1 MSVRSV
7 AVRRRF
13 LTPWMAVALAAY
25 LLVALTYVQ
34 VHIKADGLTY
44 YRFLRRML
52 GDDEPGAYAYQDG
65 VALWNAPFYVA
76 GRALAVVT
84 GPNIGHHTIGELSI
98 VVAANAAVVG
108 VFYVLWRLLSELD
121 LGGAPGAILLTVF
134 GTPLFYYA
142 IYQPSYS
149 HAADALFTSLLTL
162 LLLKASIRE
171 NDRLALAVGATLAF
185 LIDVRYAN
193 VALVAAVLI
202 VFGAGRAWRQLIMA
216 LGTATLL
223 ALALFGLPLVLG
235 IPYDFGS
242 GAVAGPSG
250 TPVSGAEPEL
260 LAPLKMLFT
269 IKRGLFIWTPLTLLA
284 VVGYGLLVH
293 RLRAHRLFL
302 AGLGAAAL
310 SLLLGYAAIGSLW
323 TGAMSFSQRF
333 LTGLVPIFALG
344 TTELL
349 RRFGPI
355 AAVALTACV
364 IWTFSLALYHG
375 LGYPGQSQDDGLIR
389 LIDVYR
395 DQDGSPTGLLRSR
408 YAYRIRERWTIY
420 AEFVRDRR

>member
-1 MSVRSV
+1 MTVG

-25 LLVALTYVQ
+25 LFVALTYVQ

-44 YRFLRRML
+44 YLFMRRML
-52 GDDEPGAYAYQDG
+52 GAHEPRAYAYQFG
-65 VALWNAPFYVA
+65 VALWNAPFYLV
-76 GRALAVVT
+76 GSALETIT
-84 GPNIGHHTIGELSI
+84 GPNIGHHTVSELSI

-121 LGGAPGAILLTVF
+121 LGGAPGVILLTVM

-142 IYQPSYS
+142 IYQPSYN
-149 HAADALFTSLLTL
+149 HAADALFTSLLAL
-162 LLLKASIRE
+162 LLLRASIRE
-171 NDRLALAVGATLAF
+171 NDKLAVALGATLAF
-185 LIDVRYAN
+185 LVHVRYAN
-193 VALVAAVLI
+193 VALLTGVFIVL
-202 VFGAGRAWRQLIMA
+202 AGRRAWRQLIIA
-216 LGTATLL
+216 LGTATLV
-223 ALALFGLPLVLG
+223 ALAVFALPLVLG

-250 TPVSGAEPEL
+250 TPVSGAEPDI

-269 IKRGLFIWTPLTLLA
+269 IKRGLFVWTPLTLLA

-302 AGLGAAAL
+302 TGLGAAAL
-310 SLLLGYAAIGSLW
+310 SLLLGYAPVGSLW
-323 TGAMSFSQRF
+323 TGGMSFSQRF
-333 LTGLVPIFALG
+333 LTGLVPIYALG
-344 TTELL
+344 SAELL

-364 IWTFSLALYHG
+364 VWTFSLALYHG
-375 LGYPGQSQDDGLIR
+375 LGYPSQSQDDGLVRI
-389 LIDVYR
+389 IEVYR
-395 DQDGSPTGLLRSR
+395 DQDRSPVGLIKSR

-420 AEFVRDRR
+420 ADFVRGGP